1 MGCPEFQI
9 AFDSATPGNT
19 LPFKSFTLTKG
30 TGYAYVELH
39 FSKFWVP
46 RETSVVLRAVEGY
59 DVADTKLNISTD
71 YPSGR
76 AYSDVVAPLVLSKEF
91 RIEFYR
97 NEGSRNTTD
106 VDITTDD
113 FNVTDSQSK
122 CFGFV
127 VDSYYYVLVDDN
139 NPLVATV
146 ESVCAADNTN
156 EAICYYDDSSTRAA
170 YLAARSVARLFI
182 TKGAT
187 YGYLRLK
194 TRAGIVGEQLY
205 IPQHPL
211 GNRKRIALVD
221 DYTSNVA
228 LLSLSAT
235 SCGTTGYS
243 YSGDTHSGSSGS
255 PVLSYSDHGVVAL
268 HHCGDMR
275 GNTGIP
281 AKSIVADLK
290 ASGIDVAAF
299 DGVDDE
305 SSPSTNFERFPAYTP
320 PVPAVVLPLTTRLKQ
335 DGAISLAAGFVSIDK
350 VEFTLSKDT
359 DIVFNVFSVEMAD
372 NDTFVDLNGDC
383 KATYLDSMIY
393 LFPAG
398 DSIPVFCA
406 DDGNVDGTL
415 KDGSVSFRDPYKRT
429 FLKKALHF
437 SKLWLPRRT
446 SVVLRAVE
454 GFDTPDRTLNL
465 SENYPS
471 GKNYGDILASP
482 VLAKELRIEF
492 YRSEGDF
499 DPIDDD
505 LIADT
510 FSVTDSDSKCFG
522 FVVDSY
528 FYVLMDDTNPMVA
541 TDESR
546 CADDNT
552 KRAICYYSDNTTQ
565 TVYLAS
571 RAVARL
577 NTPRGSGESAFCT
590 GWLLGNQGHIMTNY
604 HCVSTDAEA
613 AGTTVEFM
621 VEDSACSEGVSC
633 KLNECEGKMVSFT
646 TEFIRSSEVLD
657 YALLKL
663 PTDGAQT
670 AQTYGYLRLKTR
682 DGVVGEQ
689 LYIPQHPVGGNKRIS
704 LEDDYAS
711 KLGLLR
717 LNASNCGIT
726 GYAYNGDTKTGSSG
740 SPVLS
745 FSDHGVVALHHCGEM
760 CANTGIP
767 AKDIV
772 ADLKANGID
781 VAAFDGIDDGSSHT
795 ANSERFPAYTPP
807 VQESTLPLVPR
818 LTLDGA
824 IILASGYVSVDKVEF
839 TLSRDTDVSFA
850 VVSAE
855 IADNGTFIDLNGDCR
870 ASYLDSIIYL
880 FLNDSSTPVFFA
892 DDGDLSG
899 NVEDG
904 SISYRDPYKRTF
916 VKRGSYVLAVASMGS
931 SQDDA
936 LAGKTRADYPPELY
950 TCQARGSYGSYRL
963 QISSTFGDN
972 PFTFT
977 RLPTAIGIDLTSC
990 HKVAEDICS
999 T

>member
-1 MGCPEFQI
+1 MSEIVPTIHHRFDEESSSGDSHQRYRTLGRTGFVTLLLVAAYTTSPMDRSSNLRSAVFTPMQTDDTAGGWTPDTGSSGIKSTTLNSTSESRLRTLDIGMGCPEFQA
-9 AFDSATPGNT
+9 AFDSASGS
-19 LPFKSFTLTKG
+19 LAPFRLLTLTKG
-30 TGYAYVELH
+30 TG
-39 FSKFWVP
+39 
-46 RETSVVLRAVEGY
+46 
-59 DVADTKLNISTD
+59 
-71 YPSGR
+71 
-76 AYSDVVAPLVLSKEF
+76 
-91 RIEFYR
+91 
-97 NEGSRNTTD
+97 
-106 VDITTDD
+106 
-113 FNVTDSQSK
+113 
-122 CFGFV
+122 
-127 VDSYYYVLVDDN
+127 
-139 NPLVATV
+139 
-146 ESVCAADNTN
+146 
-156 EAICYYDDSSTRAA
+156 
-170 YLAARSVARLFI
+170 
-182 TKGAT
+182 
-187 YGYLRLK
+187 
-194 TRAGIVGEQLY
+194 
-205 IPQHPL
+205 
-211 GNRKRIALVD
+211 
-221 DYTSNVA
+221 
-228 LLSLSAT
+228 
-235 SCGTTGYS
+235 
-243 YSGDTHSGSSGS
+243 
-255 PVLSYSDHGVVAL
+255 
-268 HHCGDMR
+268 
-275 GNTGIP
+275 
-281 AKSIVADLK
+281 
-290 ASGIDVAAF
+290 
-299 DGVDDE
+299 
-305 SSPSTNFERFPAYTP
+305 
-320 PVPAVVLPLTTRLKQ
+320 
-335 DGAISLAAGFVSIDK
+335 
-350 VEFTLSKDT
+350 
-359 DIVFNVFSVEMAD
+359 
-372 NDTFVDLNGDC
+372 
-383 KATYLDSMIY
+383 
-393 LFPAG
+393 
-398 DSIPVFCA
+398 
-406 DDGNVDGTL
+406 
-415 KDGSVSFRDPYKRT
+415 
-429 FLKKALHF
+429 
-437 SKLWLPRRT
+437 
-446 SVVLRAVE
+446 
-454 GFDTPDRTLNL
+454 
-465 SENYPS
+465 

-990 HKVAEDICS
+990 HKIHQWADAQATLIAVASAEVTTAQRWELADALVAALSRANAQSLTIVAALHLPYAKDDGLNVFYSGLNAEAAADDQVDVAKVAPADPTWEIKDPWLAALLHFVKVEQWPRTHLLLAKGYKPGRDLAGTYEAVDALAKALQVFTKEQVTVDSQEVQRELPRLLAKEKIASS
-999 T
+999 TAGDDHLTLLYH